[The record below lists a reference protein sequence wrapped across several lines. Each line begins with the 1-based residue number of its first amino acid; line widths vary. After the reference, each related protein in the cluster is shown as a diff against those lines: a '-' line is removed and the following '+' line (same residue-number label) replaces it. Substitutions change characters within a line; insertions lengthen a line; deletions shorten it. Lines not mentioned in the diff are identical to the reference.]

1 MSLIN
6 YKIENKSTLQKAYSN
21 NSNMSSLSTFPT
33 KNDINKYYLNDGDD
47 KFMKLMKHLKSK
59 PNNNPNNSFVSNNI
73 KNVNELNFITKYK
86 CFKSNNFNTQ
96 KINVMSNGMELCCNY
111 NSYVGSMLKPQYQI
125 VVGYNI
131 FKHNDYNVYTGELH
145 FVNYDV
151 INNCY
156 VDLTQDQ
163 YENNKWFLPCE
174 VLTEFYNSLLQ
185 HSKSVNQYEFSAVA
199 KMMNIL
205 NIQINIGGFYYSS
218 TLNKK
223 QLNTFHKRYIKNNE
237 TLTFDEFKNNFKEI
251 INASNNW
258 NEISKNDNGLDL

>member
-1 MSLIN
+1 M
-6 YKIENKSTLQKAYSN
+6 
-21 NSNMSSLSTFPT
+21 
-33 KNDINKYYLNDGDD
+33 
-47 KFMKLMKHLKSK
+47 
-59 PNNNPNNSFVSNNI
+59 
-73 KNVNELNFITKYK
+73 
-86 CFKSNNFNTQ
+86 
-96 KINVMSNGMELCCNY
+96 
-111 NSYVGSMLKPQYQI
+111 
-125 VVGYNI
+125 
-131 FKHNDYNVYTGELH
+131 
-145 FVNYDV
+145 
-151 INNCY
+151 
-156 VDLTQDQ
+156 
-163 YENNKWFLPCE
+163 
-174 VLTEFYNSLLQ
+174 LTEFYNSLLQ